1 MCFSVRK
8 DIHNMTKVVIDPGI
22 CNFVTS
28 VEAVSEDGMEVTLKV
43 KSGCVSINEM
53 FKKIGNTFDAY
64 ELCLAKPGDGP
75 LYEYAKENLPGHGG
89 CPVIAGIVKAA
100 EVECNLALPKDAKIT
115 FVNGKE

>member
-22 CNFVTS
+22 CNLITS

-53 FKKIGNTFDAY
+53 FKNRKYI
-64 ELCLAKPGDGP
+64 
-75 LYEYAKENLPGHGG
+75 
-89 CPVIAGIVKAA
+89 
-100 EVECNLALPKDAKIT
+100 
-115 FVNGKE
+115 